1 MNECFPYLA
10 RRLLTEDSERMHKML
25 RTFLYGKDGRY
36 LKVTGLDGQH
46 ETTEKKRKNLG
57 SIFVG
62 VCRWFFSARSCSS
75 VRLGHGVP
83 AGWEV
88 CMHHGRSF
96 AVSWSERVDCLV
108 LCCSAYAMPD
118 SLDHATARGDLVRPV
133 AGASV
138 SRPVC
143 LRLSSSRA
151 NFFFLCAVFS
161 LFSFL
166 G

>member
-57 SIFVG
+57 SIFIG
-62 VCRWFFSARSCSS
+62 VCRCFFFARSCSS

-88 CMHHGRSF
+88 CVHHGRFF

-108 LCCSAYAMPD
+108 ARRMPCRT
-118 SLDHATARGDLVRPV
+118 LLIMRQRGVTWCVRCP
-133 AGASV
+133 APA
-138 SRPVC
+138 
-143 LRLSSSRA
+143 
-151 NFFFLCAVFS
+151 
-161 LFSFL
+161 
-166 G
+166 